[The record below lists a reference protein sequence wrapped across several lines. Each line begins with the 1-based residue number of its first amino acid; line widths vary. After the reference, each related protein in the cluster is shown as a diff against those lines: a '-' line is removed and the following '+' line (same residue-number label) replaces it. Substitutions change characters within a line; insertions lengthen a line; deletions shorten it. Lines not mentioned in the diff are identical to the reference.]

1 MCFLVNFA
9 KFLRT
14 PFLTEHLRWLLLYLP
29 KIDITIVKN
38 FKNLST
44 ACLKPFLIIIFIM
57 LSERDFTRSVGRLGP
72 NHKKADCSHKVS
84 NTGVQQTSKFLRQ
97 PIIVK

>member
-1 MCFLVNFA
+1 MKYLVNGKYKENVFV
-9 KFLRT
+9 L
-14 PFLTEHLRWLLLYLP
+14 
-29 KIDITIVKN
+29 V
-38 FKNLST
+38 
-44 ACLKPFLIIIFIM
+44 
-57 LSERDFTRSVGRLGP
+57 SEGDFTRIDGGLGP